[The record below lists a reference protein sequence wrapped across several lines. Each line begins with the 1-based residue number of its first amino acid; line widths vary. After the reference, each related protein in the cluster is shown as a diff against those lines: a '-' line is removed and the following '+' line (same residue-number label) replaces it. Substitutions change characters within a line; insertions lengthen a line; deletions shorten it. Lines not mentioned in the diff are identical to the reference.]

1 MKMLIVDEDRLSRL
15 LLSRALEKAGYGT
28 ERGKGKR
35 DSESGEPIILRICD
49 LTMPGTDGLAFLA
62 EIRSTPWLAEQRR
75 LQISVEDYID
85 SLEGLKEDIDNARSS
100 CKIRELLFTHGTRK
114 DLEAIRTPG
123 RHRDFQVN

>member
-35 DSESGEPIILRICD
+35 DSESGEPIILMICD

-62 EIRSTPWLAEQRR
+62 EIRGW
-75 LQISVEDYID
+75 
-85 SLEGLKEDIDNARSS
+85 RSS
-100 CKIRELLFTHGTRK
+100 GGCRFPSRITSTRWRGSR
-114 DLEAIRTPG
+114 RT
-123 RHRDFQVN
+123 